1 MGLSVAALFGTAIA
15 TAIGSGGG
23 TIYSPLL
30 LSIGLPPEVT
40 SATAMYLIMF
50 KSLATVIQFS
60 VIGEIDWEYAIWF
73 GIFAL
78 IAVLFLSSKIQECF
92 KRRQSV
98 LIIILGFIIMAG
110 AFLMPVIMVPR
121 ILDGDNDGILDWKLW
136 RMANI
141 CGGKS

>member
-1 MGLSVAALFGTAIA
+1 MVESCSALDWILQGVLLIISILATVIASIIAICEDRKKAKNEYKFDESDYRFNSCGRVLGLSVAAFFGTAIA

-60 VIGEIDWEYAIWF
+60 VIG
-73 GIFAL
+73 
-78 IAVLFLSSKIQECF
+78 
-92 KRRQSV
+92 
-98 LIIILGFIIMAG
+98 
-110 AFLMPVIMVPR
+110 
-121 ILDGDNDGILDWKLW
+121 
-136 RMANI
+136 
-141 CGGKS
+141 

>member
-1 MGLSVAALFGTAIA
+1 MFGLSVAALFGTAIA

-30 LSIGLPPEVT
+30 LGIGLPPEVT

-60 VIGEIDWEYAIWF
+60 VIKQIDWEYAVWF

-78 IAVLFLSSKIQECF
+78 IAVLFLS
-92 KRRQSV
+92 
-98 LIIILGFIIMAG
+98 
-110 AFLMPVIMVPR
+110 
-121 ILDGDNDGILDWKLW
+121 
-136 RMANI
+136 
-141 CGGKS
+141 